1 MEDEEIELRDYI
13 NVLVRWKKLIIGL
26 TVIAM
31 LVTGLLSYFVLPKEY
46 EATTTFLVSNPQI
59 STTNQLSTLYDQA
72 TNPINFISNPS
83 IETYSQLVKDPSFLS
98 TIISENGFS
107 KELTPEI
114 LSKKINVTNPKN
126 SNLIVVSVSLN
137 DPEKAYKIAK
147 MIGEKFPKYAQ
158 DLNKADMSW
167 LVTYIESQLQET
179 SKDLETKEK
188 VYKDSLSTFVSDIL
202 NTAKQELQKKESAYV
217 IEASKLATDELNLA
231 LTNLIKATSDYQ
243 SFLATPDNITVLTN
257 EINVRLSEFTNYQSK
272 LSDLKISIET
282 NHAKLADLV
291 SQISKES
298 QFITLTQSVADS
310 QFLTQLVQDN
320 PNFKELVHLQ
330 MESTQLNPLYE
341 QLKSNIAS
349 LKATLAEITSEQ
361 REVQNMS
368 TQTLNEIY
376 SLQKKLSEKQVTLEK
391 LQKNLDLARDD
402 YSNAFSHYGDY
413 STMLSLNTG
422 GLLARIPTL
431 KSRQEQLISL
441 KRELDEAQAN
451 YNIAF
456 SIYKDNSALGNI
468 DIGGLIALNP
478 TLKEDQLKYLSL
490 KRELSLAQQ
499 KYDLLKTSYSQ
510 AKILGTMNIEN
521 IKLALGPIV
530 PEKPVGPHKLL
541 NVAIAGI
548 ATLFFS
554 ILLAFFL
561 EYMQGSNGKKEEKA

>member
-46 EATTTFLVSNPQI
+46 EATATFLVSNPQI
-59 STTNQLSTLYDQA
+59 STTNQLSTYDQA
-72 TNPINFISNPS
+72 MNPLNFISNPS

-530 PEKPVGPHKLL
+530 PEKPVGSHKLL

>member
-59 STTNQLSTLYDQA
+59 SNTNQFSTLYDQA
-72 TNPINFISNPS
+72 TNPISFVSNPS

-114 LSKKINVTNPKN
+114 LSKKINVTNPEN

-137 DPEKAYKIAK
+137 DPEEAYKIAK

-167 LVTYIESQLQET
+167 LVTYIENQLQET

>member
-59 STTNQLSTLYDQA
+59 SNTNQFSTLYDQA
-72 TNPINFISNPS
+72 TNPISFVSNPS

-114 LSKKINVTNPKN
+114 LSKKINVTNPEN

-137 DPEKAYKIAK
+137 DPEEAYKIAK

-167 LVTYIESQLQET
+167 LVTYIENQLQET

-202 NTAKQELQKKESAYV
+202 NTAKQELQKKETAYV

>member
-59 STTNQLSTLYDQA
+59 SNTNQFSTLYDQA
-72 TNPINFISNPS
+72 TNPISFVSNPS

-107 KELTPEI
+107 KELTLEI
-114 LSKKINVTNPKN
+114 LEKKINVTNPEN

-137 DPEKAYKIAK
+137 DPEEAYKIAK

-167 LVTYIESQLQET
+167 LVTYIENQLQET

-202 NTAKQELQKKESAYV
+202 NTAKQELQKKETAYV

-530 PEKPVGPHKLL
+530 PEKPVRPHKLL